1 MPSKRSFFNRTLFR
15 KNLSR
20 FWPLWGGISLVGA
33 MLPLYLMLALIQQA
47 EPIERQ
53 HFAEGMYQLA
63 AGFVPAFTC
72 CYAILCA
79 MAVWGYL
86 YNARAV
92 GMMHTLPVDRTC
104 LLVTNTLSGL
114 AMVLIP
120 YAVVGAMVCLI
131 ALGWGF
137 FDLVA
142 IVNTVVTVLMITLLF
157 FGMATLCAMLTG
169 HSFVL
174 PVFYLLAN
182 FLAFFME
189 MLTTTLAE
197 EFLLGVGVMENMG
210 RLCFLSPVIQI
221 YKSFRVQ
228 TEILPGGGLEEC
240 RLTGLWVVVLYAL
253 IGAVMLALAW
263 FLYQKRHSESA
274 GDVVAFRWL
283 RPVFR
288 YGLALLSGLTVGR
301 LLFELFW
308 VPLFQRGYYADPV
321 PMGICLFLGG
331 LVGYYAASMLLE
343 KSLRVFKGSWRGAL
357 LVAAGAA
364 AVCLLVSVDMFGL
377 EARVPGLEEIES
389 VTVLDRGVE
398 SGPYSAE
405 EDREVV
411 EELRRFHQTVV
422 DSRDYIRSY
431 APDWD
436 QEELRAFSHTIR
448 LVYRLKNG
456 STLERLYDLWLTS
469 ERVKTDGTFDNL
481 LSAFYQNPAV
491 RASETA
497 IPKDAR
503 LDDIDIFCDYTE
515 LSYAST
521 SDHAGGQDTETQA
534 LYAAL
539 QKDAEEGNV
548 PARDVLR
555 FSNKRS
561 YAFYLELRYRTY
573 NARENSYHIGYKPV
587 YLAPSMTRTLEALVE
602 MGYVTQAELEAWQR
616 DLSMEQ

>member
-1 MPSKRSFFNRTLFR
+1 
-15 KNLSR
+15 
-20 FWPLWGGISLVGA
+20 
-33 MLPLYLMLALIQQA
+33 
-47 EPIERQ
+47 
-53 HFAEGMYQLA
+53 
-63 AGFVPAFTC
+63 
-72 CYAILCA
+72 
-79 MAVWGYL
+79 
-86 YNARAV
+86 
-92 GMMHTLPVDRTC
+92 
-104 LLVTNTLSGL
+104 
-114 AMVLIP
+114 
-120 YAVVGAMVCLI
+120 
-131 ALGWGF
+131 
-137 FDLVA
+137 
-142 IVNTVVTVLMITLLF
+142 
-157 FGMATLCAMLTG
+157 
-169 HSFVL
+169 
-174 PVFYLLAN
+174 
-182 FLAFFME
+182 
-189 MLTTTLAE
+189 
-197 EFLLGVGVMENMG
+197 
-210 RLCFLSPVIQI
+210 
-221 YKSFRVQ
+221 
-228 TEILPGGGLEEC
+228 
-240 RLTGLWVVVLYAL
+240 
-253 IGAVMLALAW
+253 
-263 FLYQKRHSESA
+263 
-274 GDVVAFRWL
+274 
-283 RPVFR
+283 
-288 YGLALLSGLTVGR
+288 
-301 LLFELFW
+301 
-308 VPLFQRGYYADPV
+308 
-321 PMGICLFLGG
+321 
-331 LVGYYAASMLLE
+331 
-343 KSLRVFKGSWRGAL
+343 
-357 LVAAGAA
+357 
-364 AVCLLVSVDMFGL
+364 MFGL
-377 EARVPGLEEIES
+377 EARVPELEEIES

-497 IPKDAR
+497 IPKGAK

-539 QKDAEEGNV
+539 QKDAEEGNI

-602 MGYVTQAELEAWQR
+602 MEYVTQAELEAWQR